1 MDENWSK
8 NIEIVFDAFEFSMPL
23 AFLYVAA
30 VRRRWNNLEMLIES
44 FRSFDIV
51 GAMVDQ

>member
-8 NIEIVFDAFEFSMPL
+8 NIEIVFD

-51 GAMVDQ
+51 GAMVDR